1 MGERK
6 WSGKWKFNIL
16 VERGAAFQPASRSAL
31 MLCAERFVS
40 SILRVWQR
48 RYQTDKTE
56 LLMLLTPNK
65 NYVVNLSKL
74 LLLVKS
80 K

>member
-1 MGERK
+1 VSEAVSGIREKKTEEREMGERK

-40 SILRVWQR
+40 FILKVW
-48 RYQTDKTE
+48 
-56 LLMLLTPNK
+56 
-65 NYVVNLSKL
+65 
-74 LLLVKS
+74 
-80 K
+80 